1 MISFIYHSICLTI
14 TAVARKL
21 DFYGY
26 RIKIAIALMLLLSIS
41 EVARAQY
48 YLVIFPGNKEAAL
61 VYASLKLQTSFRN
74 RSACAAYIYNLQ
86 NTLLSKGYPA
96 ASVDS
101 VHYDSAKATVYLYT
115 GRYYEVASISIS
127 DEDQRL
133 VEQSGWNMRSLQS
146 KPLTTAHISA
156 FQSGILNYLENNGY
170 PFARLQLDSIV
181 FNNEKMA
188 AKLKIE
194 EGPLYKIDSIRVYG
208 NAKIA
213 NTFLQ
218 QYLQIPN
225 GTIYRKAILQ
235 NISKKLSELPYLQEQ
250 QTWNMTMLGTGSVLN
265 LYLQSRKSSQVDVL
279 VGFLPSNEQ
288 TINNKIL
295 ITGDANINLRNAFGT
310 GEIIGLNWQQIQ
322 IKSPRLNLAFQQP
335 FVFGSAF
342 GIHTTFDLFKKDSSF
357 LNLNFLAGL
366 QYALSTAQKGS
377 VFIQNLTTNLLSVDT
392 SLVKRVKKLPDQ
404 IDASSF
410 NLGVSYEINTTDYR
424 FNPKR
429 GFEVNWIASAGL
441 RKLRKNNV
449 ILTLKDPLFSYA
461 SLYDSVKQNSY
472 QLRARLNAAYYI
484 QAGQQSTFKTAV
496 NSGWFH
502 SPAVFRNELFQIGGY
517 KLLRGFDEESIFAS
531 GYVTGTFEYRY
542 LIGINSFL
550 SSFIDAGWTANNSN
564 NLHTR
569 NKYLGGG
576 IGLALETKAGII
588 NISYAAGKRDDSK
601 FNLRQSKIHIGYVNY
616 F

>member
-1 MISFIYHSICLTI
+1 MYYVHTVRIIAWLT
-14 TAVARKL
+14 
-21 DFYGY
+21 
-26 RIKIAIALMLLLSIS
+26 LLLSLH
-41 EVARAQY
+41 EMVWAQY
-48 YLVIFPGNKEAAL
+48 NLVVSPGETDAAY
-61 VYASLKLQTSFRN
+61 VYTSLKLQTSFKN
-74 RSACAAYIYNLQ
+74 RSSCAAYINNLRH
-86 NTLLSKGYPA
+86 TLFSKGYPA

-101 VHYDSAKATVYLYT
+101 VHYASAKATVYLYT
-115 GRYYEVASISIS
+115 GKYYQIVSVAIS
-127 DEDQRL
+127 DKDQRL
-133 VEQSGWNMRSLQS
+133 IEQSGWNMHSFQS
-146 KPLTTAHISA
+146 TPLTTEHISA
-156 FQSGILNYLENNGY
+156 LQSGILNYLENNGY
-170 PFARLQLDSIV
+170 PFAKLQLDSIV
-181 FNNEKMA
+181 FNNEKMS
-188 AKLKIE
+188 AKLTIE

-208 NAKIA
+208 NAKIT
-213 NTFLQ
+213 NRFLQ
-218 QYLQIPN
+218 RYLEIPN
-225 GTIYRKAILQ
+225 GAIYRKATLQ
-235 NISKKLSELPYLQEQ
+235 NISKKLAELPYLQEQ
-250 QTWNMTMLGTGSVLN
+250 QAWNMTMLGTGSVLN

-279 VGFLPSNEQ
+279 VGFLPSNDQ

-295 ITGDANINLRNAFGT
+295 ITGEANINLRNAFGN
-310 GEIIGLNWQQIQ
+310 GETIGLNWQQIQ

-357 LNLNFLAGL
+357 LNLNFLAGM

-392 SLVKRVKKLPDQ
+392 GLIKLVKKLPDQ
-404 IDASSF
+404 IDVSSF

-424 FNPKR
+424 FNPKS
-429 GFEVNWIASAGL
+429 GFELTWIASAGL

-449 ILTLKDPLFSYA
+449 ILTLHDPLFSYA

-472 QLRARLNAAYYI
+472 QLRTRLNAAYYI
-484 QAGQQSTFKTAV
+484 KAGQQSTFKTAI

-531 GYVTGTFEYRY
+531 SYVTGTLEYRY

-564 NLHTR
+564 ILHTR
-569 NKYLGGG
+569 NRYLGGG
-576 IGLALETKAGII
+576 VGLALETKAGIV

-601 FNLRQSKIHIGYVNY
+601 LNLRQSKIHIGYVSY

>member
-1 MISFIYHSICLTI
+1 MIRIIYNLFCYT
-14 TAVARKL
+14 VAAM
-21 DFYGY
+21 
-26 RIKIAIALMLLLSIS
+26 RIKMMYYVYTVRIIAWLTLLFSFHKT
-41 EVARAQY
+41 VWAQY
-48 YLVIFPGNKEAAL
+48 HLIIFPGETDATF
-61 VYASLKLQTSFRN
+61 VYTSLKLQTSFKN
-74 RSACAAYIYNLQ
+74 RSSCAAYINNLR

-115 GRYYEVASISIS
+115 GKYYQIASVAIS
-127 DEDQRL
+127 DEDQQL
-133 VEQSGWNMRSLQS
+133 IEQSGWNMRSFQS
-146 KPLTTAHISA
+146 KPLTAEHISA

-181 FNNEKMA
+181 FNKEKMF
-188 AKLKIE
+188 AKLQIE

-213 NTFLQ
+213 NRFLQ
-218 QYLQIPN
+218 RYLEIPN
-225 GTIYRKAILQ
+225 GAIYRKATLQ
-235 NISKKLSELPYLQEQ
+235 NISKKLSELSYLQEQ
-250 QTWNMTMLGTGSVLN
+250 QAWNMTMLGTGSVLN

-279 VGFLPSNEQ
+279 IGFLPSNEQ

-295 ITGDANINLRNAFGT
+295 ITGEANINLRNAFGN
-310 GEIIGLNWQQIQ
+310 GETIGLNWQQIQ
-322 IKSPRLNLAFQQP
+322 VRSPRLNLAFQQP

-342 GIHTTFDLFKKDSSF
+342 GINTTFDLFKKDSSF
-357 LNLNFLAGL
+357 LNLNFLAGV

-392 SLVKRVKKLPDQ
+392 GLVKLVKKLPDQ
-404 IDASSF
+404 IDVSSF
-410 NLGVSYEINTTDYR
+410 NLGVNYDINTTDYR
-424 FNPKR
+424 FNPKS
-429 GFEVNWIASAGL
+429 GFELTWIASAGL

-449 ILTLKDPLFSYA
+449 ILALHDPVFSYA

-472 QLRARLNAAYYI
+472 QLRARLNAAYYVK
-484 QAGQQSTFKTAV
+484 AGQQSTFKTAI

-550 SSFIDAGWTANNSN
+550 STFIDAGWTANNSN

-569 NKYLGGG
+569 NRYLGGG
-576 IGLALETKAGII
+576 LGLALETKAGIV